1 MGSTQT
7 TGSSVLCFDLLRFY
21 EHHLFTFG
29 LQKSKLNSHMSH
41 STIIH
46 SSMVNPA
53 TLNKL
58 EENPNKLTADHV
70 TFDVPL
76 LIRLFELVR
85 EDVRTDA
92 DLHVIVEKIISLQN
106 KGVLTMDD
114 YQEIA
119 AANGGIDSGQQPKQ
133 DSELESIRK
142 LAGIR

>member
-1 MGSTQT
+1 
-7 TGSSVLCFDLLRFY
+7 
-21 EHHLFTFG
+21 
-29 LQKSKLNSHMSH
+29 MSH

-53 TLNKL
+53 RLNKL

-119 AANGGIDSGQQPKQ
+119 AANSGIDSGQQ
-133 DSELESIRK
+133 DLELESIRK

>member
-1 MGSTQT
+1 
-7 TGSSVLCFDLLRFY
+7 
-21 EHHLFTFG
+21 
-29 LQKSKLNSHMSH
+29 MSH

-119 AANGGIDSGQQPKQ
+119 AASGGTDSGQQPKQ

>member
-1 MGSTQT
+1 
-7 TGSSVLCFDLLRFY
+7 
-21 EHHLFTFG
+21 
-29 LQKSKLNSHMSH
+29 
-41 STIIH
+41 
-46 SSMVNPA
+46 MVNPA
-53 TLNKL
+53 RLNKL

-119 AANGGIDSGQQPKQ
+119 AANSGIDSGQQ
-133 DSELESIRK
+133 DLELESIRK